1 MTLLTKNY
9 KHRGH
14 VHCWTRVLRIATC
27 TSKQWVKTPA
37 LMFLL
42 WNVASDYSLEKLIFE
57 RCLVWQVMPCSYLMP
72 STIWGSFMAL
82 PRWQHSRML
91 WNTFWRHLSY
101 LTFCIEKKKQIDITL
116 HPDFVFGHSRVC
128 RQGLWC
134 FGCLDMVLL
143 CGKQALSMT
152 RE

>member
-1 MTLLTKNY
+1 MPNFSVSLFLCFVTLLTKNY

-14 VHCWTRVLRIATC
+14 VHCWTRVLRDATC
-27 TSKQWVKTPA
+27 TWKWWVKTPA

-57 RCLVWQVMPCSYLMP
+57 RSLVWQVMPCMYLMP

-91 WNTFWRHLSY
+91 SNTFWRHLSY

-116 HPDFVFGHSRVC
+116 HAE
-128 RQGLWC
+128 LC
-134 FGCLDMVLL
+134 FW
-143 CGKQALSMT
+143 ALKSL
-152 RE
+152 